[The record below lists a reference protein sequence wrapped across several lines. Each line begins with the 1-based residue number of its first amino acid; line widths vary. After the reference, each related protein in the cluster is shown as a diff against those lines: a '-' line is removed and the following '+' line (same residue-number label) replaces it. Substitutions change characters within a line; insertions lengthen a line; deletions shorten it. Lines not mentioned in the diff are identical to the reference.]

1 MSGWSYGYPARD
13 GIALDMEAV
22 PWPTDMP
29 EVAKFW
35 ELASPIV
42 QCLPGARILGTWRNA
57 SDEPS
62 HTPELNAA
70 IVQNGRA
77 LYLAALPYHPWDPDN
92 PDMRALVTG
101 LVRYLAGNSL

>member
-1 MSGWSYGYPARD
+1 MELRLPARD

-22 PWPTDMP
+22 PWPGYARGG
-29 EVAKFW
+29 EVLGAGKSYS
-35 ELASPIV
+35 AVSS
-42 QCLPGARILGTWRNA
+42 GARILGTWRNA

>member
-1 MSGWSYGYPARD
+1 M
-13 GIALDMEAV
+13 
-22 PWPTDMP
+22 
-29 EVAKFW
+29 FW

-42 QCLPGARILGTWRNA
+42 QCLPGADPDLA
-57 SDEPS
+57 QCFDEPS